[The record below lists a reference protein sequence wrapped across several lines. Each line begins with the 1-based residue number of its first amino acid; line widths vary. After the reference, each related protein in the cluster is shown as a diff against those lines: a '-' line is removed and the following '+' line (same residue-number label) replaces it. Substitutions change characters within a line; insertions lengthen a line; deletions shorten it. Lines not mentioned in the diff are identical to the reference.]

1 MFPISCSGLLVQG
14 VLAGGDLFWLQTP
27 AETTQERE
35 RKRQRERERERGRG
49 KDTGRERLNRVAQG
63 ERQEKQRQGH
73 TNPKAETGLG
83 DAGRG
88 LEWGTGPATAKE
100 TRVERVWSGAE
111 ERVSEE
117 AQGTSQA
124 WKDRGGEGGVGGA
137 GAASL
142 MEGRLRGN
150 LMQGQGGQRRWVGR
164 GSGRPGAAGRGRPA
178 SPGASRLLTLEPG
191 RDNRP
196 E

>member
-1 MFPISCSGLLVQG
+1 M
-14 VLAGGDLFWLQTP
+14 FWLQTP

-88 LEWGTGPATAKE
+88 LESGTGPATAKE

-111 ERVSEE
+111 ERVSEA
-117 AQGTSQA
+117 AQGTRQA
-124 WKDRGGEGGVGGA
+124 WKDRGI
-137 GAASL
+137 SSS
-142 MEGRLRGN
+142 N
-150 LMQGQGGQRRWVGR
+150 
-164 GSGRPGAAGRGRPA
+164 
-178 SPGASRLLTLEPG
+178 SPVL
-191 RDNRP
+191 
-196 E
+196 

>member
-1 MFPISCSGLLVQG
+1 M
-14 VLAGGDLFWLQTP
+14 FWLQTP

-111 ERVSEE
+111 ER
-117 AQGTSQA
+117 
-124 WKDRGGEGGVGGA
+124 DRKSV
-137 GAASL
+137 
-142 MEGRLRGN
+142 
-150 LMQGQGGQRRWVGR
+150 V
-164 GSGRPGAAGRGRPA
+164 
-178 SPGASRLLTLEPG
+178 
-191 RDNRP
+191 
-196 E
+196 